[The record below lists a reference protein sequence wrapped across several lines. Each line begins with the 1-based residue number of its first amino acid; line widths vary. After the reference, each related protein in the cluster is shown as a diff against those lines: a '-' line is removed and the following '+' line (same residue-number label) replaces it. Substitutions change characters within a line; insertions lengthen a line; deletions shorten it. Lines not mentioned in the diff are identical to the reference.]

1 MHSLSIAD
9 GSVVWDVEQFFGL
22 PYFEWIS
29 QRAVREHVLEYNQRE
44 LAVAIMSRNLFRQ
57 LKKYFHV
64 VYNMTLQEGDCLQ
77 RYCPCMKIWVN
88 VYANSS
94 MAPYYGHHGCKT
106 FIRGKPI
113 RFEFKVWTMAS
124 FSCYPYVMKIYA
136 GKETDKNKE
145 PLGLHVVKNGFS
157 FE

>member
-1 MHSLSIAD
+1 LLAKILPMYENMGKCLRQFGIFCEAFSID
-9 GSVVWDVEQFFGL
+9 E
-22 PYFEWIS
+22 
-29 QRAVREHVLEYNQRE
+29 
-44 LAVAIMSRNLFRQ
+44 
-57 LKKYFHV
+57 
-64 VYNMTLQEGDCLQ
+64 
-77 RYCPCMKIWVN
+77 
-88 VYANSS
+88 S